1 MSCVLSREVRKTIKG
16 DWGQCAHNPDGGR
29 TTNSKRL
36 IICCDGTWNN
46 ANAASSQRTNV
57 SRLATVVAQKCCTGM
72 PQVVYYHRGAGT
84 DSLFAERML
93 GGIFGTGVVDDIRDV
108 YRFICDNYSPGDE
121 IVMVGFSR
129 GAFTARSVAGMV
141 CSIGL
146 LNGFGLTQFGEIFS
160 DYQDFPNWTA
170 GSSFDE
176 DRHLKAFVP
185 GTFMTSIGIT
195 AGADV
200 WEEKGYW
207 AGEDNATVDSWV
219 TFWKEERY
227 NRIRDSA
234 KGETNP
240 ERRVEKLSEAYRKLL
255 LQLRMIQCA
264 PDTEGKMGEFGIGWA
279 PEDVKIKAIA
289 VWDTVGSLGIPNASW
304 VMEKLRPGRSAS
316 ELRFASM
323 NVHRDV
329 EYAFHALA
337 LDEWRMAF
345 KSRRS
350 ARSGMADQLSSIGVE
365 FVPEEMGRIFRAV
378 DLSVPPH
385 RWALGDISSTPIATS
400 IFDRVTDTALV
411 GFKLLLGKNIHS
423 GTRNPG
429 RYRDDS
435 TKTASRLRNTSE
447 LVHPSVRTRYSY
459 LHDGMD
465 KNDRDWPWD
474 CVALTSAENGYRLRR
489 SVESQPAWV
498 TDRYKPGASTYRTL
512 AGDVACVHAHDDTD
526 DKWRKVPRQ
535 LPFEQHLKKPKAPS
549 EWDWETARQWPGWFQ
564 DGIEEENR
572 YATRWAWEREDRETG
587 RVETLHEERV
597 GVWERLFLET
607 NEKHMR
613 MHIKRLETQGVPDAT
628 KKLEIPW
635 PKRTLRER
643 LRNIRKVFKKRART
657 AVTAPFRLAGRV
669 SEAVVGSIGQL
680 FLGLSRQSERPDLGG
695 RHKDYGYHDFI
706 AWQYGDLRVYTAL
719 PTPPMTPP
727 STAQQG
733 AEKMD

>member
-1 MSCVLSREVRKTIKG
+1 MEKRAKTVLS
-16 DWGQCAHNPDGGR
+16 
-29 TTNSKRL
+29 
-36 IICCDGTWNN
+36 
-46 ANAASSQRTNV
+46 NAAGSQRTNV

-93 GGIFGTGVVDDIRDV
+93 EGIFGTGVIDDIRDV

-160 DYQDFPNWTA
+160 DYQGFPNWTA

-176 DRHLKAFVP
+176 DRHLKAFAP

-195 AGADV
+195 GGADV
-200 WEEKGYW
+200 WEKKGYW
-207 AGEDNATVDSWV
+207 GGEDNATVDSWV
-219 TFWKEERY
+219 TWWKEDTF
-227 NRIRDSA
+227 NRIRDS
-234 KGETNP
+234 
-240 ERRVEKLSEAYRKLL
+240 EK
-255 LQLRMIQCA
+255 LRMIQCA

-316 ELRFASM
+316 ELRFTSM
-323 NVHRDV
+323 NAHRDV

-345 KSRRS
+345 KPTLW
-350 ARSGMADQLSSIGVE
+350 ARGDSNDVTTLRQVWFPGGHSDVGMADQLSSIGVE
-365 FVPEEMGRIFRAV
+365 FDPEEMGRIFRAV
-378 DLSVPPH
+378 DLSVPPR

-411 GFKLLLGKNIHS
+411 GFKVLLGKNIHS
-423 GTRNPG
+423 GTRNTG
-429 RYRDDS
+429 RYRDGS
-435 TKTASRLRNTSE
+435 NKTASRLRNTCE
-447 LVHPSVRTRYSY
+447 LNFLLSFYSY
-459 LHDGMD
+459 LHDGKD

-489 SVESQPAWV
+489 SAEGPPAWV
-498 TDRYKPGASTYRTL
+498 TDRYKPGGSTYRTL
-512 AGDVACVHAHDDTD
+512 AGEVACVHAHDDTD
-526 DKWRKVPRQ
+526 DKRRKVPRQ
-535 LPFEQHLKKPKAPS
+535 LPFEQHLKKPEAPS
-549 EWDWETARQWPGWFQ
+549 EWDWETPRRPPGWF
-564 DGIEEENR
+564 DAGIEEENR
-572 YATRWAWEREDRETG
+572 YVTRWAWERVDRKTG

-597 GVWERLFLET
+597 GVGWKPR
-607 NEKHMR
+607 
-613 MHIKRLETQGVPDAT
+613 GPDAA
-628 KKLEIPW
+628 KKLEVPR
-635 PKRTLRER
+635 PRRTLRER
-643 LRNIRKVFKKRART
+643 LRNIRKVFKKRVRA

-680 FLGLSRQSERPDLGG
+680 FLGLSRKSERPDLGG

-706 AWQYGDLRVYTAL
+706 AWQYVDLRAYTAL

-727 STAQQG
+727 STAQQV